1 MDLEQQQ
8 LLLRADLELQRL
20 LAVVGLVQQHQQQAA
35 LGLQRPQQVDLA
47 ALLLQGDLAVQHLLP
62 RLEASGQHQQ
72 QEVSGVRHLLLPL
85 EALAPLP
92 LPEALVVQH
101 LPLPRGDSVA
111 VVAQAGGS
119 GV

>member
-1 MDLEQQQ
+1 MTFLP
-8 LLLRADLELQRL
+8 LM
-20 LAVVGLVQQHQQQAA
+20 
-35 LGLQRPQQVDLA
+35 A

-101 LPLPRGDSVA
+101 LPLPQEALGQHQQQEALGQHQQQEALGVQHLPLPRGDSVA